1 MRRFFSWTLAHGK
14 FLLVVTLIAL
24 AVSGVMTL
32 MVGINYD
39 MSKYLP
45 PASDALTAKN
55 LMRDEFGI
63 TGRAEV
69 GLKKSPEDAL
79 ETIEALK
86 KVEGVESVISLYD
99 AEEMPKP
106 LSFMKKESLDSFY
119 KDGIMRLEVFFDDE
133 DDTPRTHAAV
143 GKIRE
148 IAGADALVTG
158 PAAVQYDWSSVGNG
172 EMKLYYVIAIVSI
185 FTILVLSL
193 HSLISPILF
202 LLTIGV
208 AVGLNAGTN
217 LFFKEISAMTVRI
230 FAIIQLAVSMDY
242 SIFLLHRFER
252 ELLTE
257 SDPFRAMVTAT
268 ADTATAIFA
277 SALTTIGGFV
287 ALVFMQYGFGR
298 DLGLVMAKGVFFSLV
313 SVVILLPPL
322 LLRFYPLI
330 ERTKLKLPAI
340 STRGFGKRVMKAR
353 YFIIGLALLMAVPLY
368 LAQKKIDYYYA
379 TSENLD
385 PSSPSIVD
393 AKTMNATFKS
403 GNVVALL
410 LPNDGGE
417 AEEKI
422 AKELRALPEVTTVT
436 ALTTLADNATSTLVI
451 PEAVRDRFVSKDH
464 RLMQIALDLPVDG
477 ARTEKVLEKIE
488 EIAHRY
494 EKDALLAGEA
504 TVYREFHQ
512 ITDVDF
518 VRVNIISI
526 VLIGL
531 IVLFSF
537 KSLSVPILLVFV
549 IRMGTWINIA
559 IPYFTGTKL
568 SFLSAII
575 VSSIQLGATVDYAIL
590 FTSMMQAGFK
600 EGGGGIDTAV
610 TALARTAPAITTS
623 ALILFAGTYSIFA
636 VTKIR
641 ITAEMTRLIG
651 RGALISLALVV
662 TLLPALFY
670 LLEKLIV
677 RTGIGWSMKGDQDE
691 KKN

>member
-14 FLLVVTLIAL
+14 LLLVVTIIAL
-24 AVSGVMTL
+24 VVSGVLAL
-32 MVGINYD
+32 MVGVNYD

-45 PASDALTAKN
+45 SGSDALTAKN

-69 GLKKSPEDAL
+69 GLRKSPEDAL
-79 ETIEALK
+79 ETIEAIK

-99 AEEMPKP
+99 AEEMPRP

-119 KDGIMRLEVFFDDE
+119 KDGIMRLQIFFDDE

-148 IAGADALVTG
+148 IAGEDALVTG

-185 FTILVLSL
+185 FAILVLSL
-193 HSLISPILF
+193 HSFVSPMLF
-202 LLTIGV
+202 LATIGV

-217 LFFKEISAMTVRI
+217 IFFHEISAMTVRI

-257 SDPFRAMVTAT
+257 PDPFRAMVTAT
-268 ADTATAIFA
+268 ADTTTAIFA
-277 SALTTIGGFV
+277 SALTTIGGFA

-322 LLRFYPLI
+322 LLHFYPLI
-330 ERTKLKLPAI
+330 KRTKLKLPAV
-340 STRGFGKRVMKAR
+340 STHGFGKRVLKSR
-353 YFIIGLALLMAVPLY
+353 YFIIGLALLTAVPLY
-368 LAQKKIDYYYA
+368 LAQKNIDYYYA

-393 AKTMNATFKS
+393 GETMNRTFKS
-403 GNVVALL
+403 GNVVALI

-422 AKELRALPEVTTVT
+422 AKELKALPEVTTVT
-436 ALTTLADNATSTLVI
+436 ALTTLADNATSELVI
-451 PEAVRDRFVSKDH
+451 PEAARERFVSKGH

-477 ARTEKVLEKIE
+477 ERTEKVLEKIE
-488 EIAHRY
+488 TIAHHY
-494 EKDALLAGEA
+494 EKNALLAGEA
-504 TVYREFHQ
+504 TVYREFHK

-526 VLIGL
+526 LIIGL
-531 IVLFSF
+531 IVLVSF
-537 KSLSVPILLVFV
+537 KSISVPILLVFV

-559 IPYFTGTKL
+559 IPYFAGTKL

-575 VSSIQLGATVDYAIL
+575 VSAIQLGATVDYAIL
-590 FTSMMQAGFK
+590 FTSMMQAGLK
-600 EGGGGIDTAV
+600 EGGGGIDTAI
-610 TALARTAPAITTS
+610 TALARTAPAIMTS

-651 RGALISLALVV
+651 RGALISLFLVV

-677 RTGIGWSMKGDQDE
+677 RTGIGWSMKGDRND